1 MALAGASGGLAAH
14 AAGLDDPDILFALDR
29 KGQQIGTHGLR
40 FSRLDDGRLRVDIAI
55 DIKVKVAF
63 ITLFR
68 YEHRAMEVWDWQG
81 RRLDYFW
88 SETDDNGRAFRVE
101 GARDAEGFAWRNQ
114 DGQTWRRDDALM
126 TTYWH
131 PKTLRHRPWINSQ
144 KGPPLEI
151 AMAPGE
157 DAAITAPT
165 GEIWRGQ
172 RHAVTGG
179 VRVNLIY
186 DPGGCLIG
194 LDFTPPKNDV
204 PIVYRM
210 LGYFDPS
217 DARRLAGQPQLAPCL
232 ERAGDM
238 AGNTDDM
245 TGEQP

>member
-1 MALAGASGGLAAH
+1 MALANGSGVQPAH
-14 AAGLDDPDILFALDR
+14 AVSLDEPDIVFALDR

-114 DGQTWRRDDALM
+114 DDERWRQDDALM

-131 PKTLRHRPWINSQ
+131 PKTLVHRPWINSQ

-151 AMAPGE
+151 TMEPGE
-157 DAAITAPT
+157 DAVIAAPT
-165 GEIWRGQ
+165 GETWRGQ
-172 RHAVTGG
+172 RYAVSGG
-179 VRVNLIY
+179 VRVNLVY

-204 PIVYRM
+204 PIIYRM
-210 LGYFDPS
+210 LQYFDAA
-217 DARRLAGQPQLAPCL
+217 DARRLAGQPQLAACL
-232 ERAGDM
+232 ERVGNG
-238 AGNTDDM
+238 AGNPEDR
-245 TGEQP
+245 TGE